1 MTATSATGGPVVIDL
16 SALALAGRSE
26 KRIARY
32 ARDFAEAMERHR
44 PDLVGRYLLPPDLR
58 LPDGL
63 AALLSGKVAV
73 VGSAGAVPESARVF
87 HSMWAMDLA
96 RSAKEIW
103 PAEVEHRGLRFS
115 ATVHEGFL
123 SPLSSAKVDGGR
135 QRRRARVRCEVL
147 RQADALLAISAE
159 TKRELVERVG
169 ADPSVVTVVRSGEAW
184 QDVVAR
190 SAEVFEA
197 LASRGRRRWRRDVR
211 VAFVSPF
218 PPIPSGVAR
227 YSARL
232 VEALSDELA
241 AVAPGA
247 RIDCFTDGLNR
258 VAAAPLVPAVGGECF
273 DARQFVTVEH
283 ALGGYDRVVYVLG
296 NSEFHSSALAA
307 LRRRSGIVMA
317 HDVRMSGLLR
327 HSRGRRGA
335 VPGGL
340 EGAVRRAYGDAPSVA
355 RGESGGIEDTDLEQ
369 AGLLCI
375 GDIAPHADRLLVLS
389 EAARRLAAADIDPEL
404 TARIAVLPYAMAL
417 EQPELEAVADARA
430 ASARARPLV
439 VSFGIV
445 DPSKLPHALVEAVA
459 SVSAEREL
467 DLAFVGPVSDAL
479 AEELAA
485 LAAGLGMGERVRVT
499 GHVERSTYLGFLGTA
514 TVAVQPRASFA
525 GEASGAVGDCLAAGV
540 ATIVSDIGWMG
551 DLPDDT
557 VLKVDTS
564 TGAAGGLAAALRSL
578 LDDPD
583 RRSSMAERAAGFA
596 AAQTFSRAAAALVA
610 LFDLAGAPTDGS
622 AHASVGV

>member
-1 MTATSATGGPVVIDL
+1 
-16 SALALAGRSE
+16 
-26 KRIARY
+26 
-32 ARDFAEAMERHR
+32 
-44 PDLVGRYLLPPDLR
+44 
-58 LPDGL
+58 
-63 AALLSGKVAV
+63 
-73 VGSAGAVPESARVF
+73 
-87 HSMWAMDLA
+87 
-96 RSAKEIW
+96 
-103 PAEVEHRGLRFS
+103 
-115 ATVHEGFL
+115 
-123 SPLSSAKVDGGR
+123 
-135 QRRRARVRCEVL
+135 
-147 RQADALLAISAE
+147 
-159 TKRELVERVG
+159 
-169 ADPSVVTVVRSGEAW
+169 
-184 QDVVAR
+184 
-190 SAEVFEA
+190 
-197 LASRGRRRWRRDVR
+197 
-211 VAFVSPF
+211 
-218 PPIPSGVAR
+218 
-227 YSARL
+227 
-232 VEALSDELA
+232 
-241 AVAPGA
+241 
-247 RIDCFTDGLNR
+247 
-258 VAAAPLVPAVGGECF
+258 
-273 DARQFVTVEH
+273 
-283 ALGGYDRVVYVLG
+283 
-296 NSEFHSSALAA
+296 
-307 LRRRSGIVMA
+307 
-317 HDVRMSGLLR
+317 MSGLLR

-540 ATIVSDIGWMG
+540 ATIVSDVGWMG